1 MTKQLI
7 LPNQNATS
15 EVYQDIDGT
24 LLTQMEDIS
33 GRIGGSTFL
42 NLHRY
47 FLNKCGRAE
56 VESSAS
62 A

>member
-7 LPNQNATS
+7 LPKQNATS

-24 LLTQMEDIS
+24 LLTQMENVS
-33 GRIGGSTFL
+33 GRIGGSIFL

-47 FLNKCGRAE
+47 FFNECVLL
-56 VESSAS
+56 
-62 A
+62 